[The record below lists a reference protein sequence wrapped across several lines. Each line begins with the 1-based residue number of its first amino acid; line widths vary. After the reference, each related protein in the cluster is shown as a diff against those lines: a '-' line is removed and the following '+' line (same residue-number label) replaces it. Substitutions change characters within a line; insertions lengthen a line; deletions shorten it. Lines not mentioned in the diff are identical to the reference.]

1 MSAAAATYPFT
12 IGLEFMNKETDGS
25 GQQFGCLKFA
35 TTAFPEGYKQKGKYR
50 VHISLDVST
59 SMNNEGRLRLAEET
73 IVKMVEYL
81 ASAENENPGLQFW
94 ITLTT
99 FSTEARVVIQNE
111 KVNSDTISLITST
124 VKRIRV
130 EHSTSFESSFLLDR
144 AIMQEQAVK
153 DQEDGNADIVTL
165 HIQMT
170 DGEITAGNKDET
182 HLKSLLV
189 PEVEHIFIGYGADHK
204 AGCLINL
211 SKVNASSSYMFL
223 DHPTKMG
230 AMFAQIFCPHLFTA
244 VTETTITLTGAKFLD
259 VEQGCETSSMFLSRV
274 ATGTTKN
281 FHIITDQQEE
291 QGSESGDDV
300 MSSVYDYSGGKHAVT
315 IKVTFR
321 SFDNQDID
329 QPPNYPFY
337 KAFDAVSV
345 TTHSVEVQKERL
357 RWRVIILM
365 KDTKDMKH
373 REHEQ
378 FTRHNRYAE
387 YDYETRQ
394 YVDPMKAEKDVLVQR
409 ANELKDKLKQFG
421 EYHDIAEDEML
432 KDLTTDLV
440 ICICAIPSCEYGLM
454 YVHSRFR
461 SCTDETPSAVT
472 DLTPLNQHVGDF
484 IASSGYDN
492 GDDRLFSCG
501 GSNEDVLH
509 RQRSGTTNSAFN
521 LLNRAMSQSP
531 TSSSS
536 AFAFD
541 DFDDGSQGIRRSH
554 SSYRQQTRQQTNMM
568 RTISGADDDDL
579 VVIRQDQ
586 HDDRDNV

>member
-1 MSAAAATYPFT
+1 MSAAAALYPFT
-12 IGLEFMNKETDGS
+12 VGLEFMNKETDGS

-35 TTAFPEGYKQKGKYR
+35 TTAFPEGYKQNGKYR
-50 VHISLDVST
+50 VHVSLDVST

-73 IVKMVEYL
+73 IFKMVEYL
-81 ASAENENPGLQFW
+81 ASAANENPGLQFW

-111 KVNSDTISLITST
+111 KVNSDTISLIAST
-124 VKRIRV
+124 VHRIRV
-130 EHSTSFESSFLLDR
+130 EHSTSFEASFLLDR

-182 HLKSLLV
+182 NLKSLLV

-244 VTETTITLTGAKFLD
+244 VTETTITLTGAKFLN
-259 VEQGCETSSMFLSRV
+259 VEEGCETSSMFLSRV
-274 ATGTTKN
+274 ATETTKN

-291 QGSESGDDV
+291 QESSDDV
-300 MSSVYDYSGGKHAVT
+300 MSSVYDYSGGKQAVT

-337 KAFDAVSV
+337 KTFDAVSA

-378 FTRHNRYAE
+378 FTRHNRCAE
-387 YDYETRQ
+387 YDYETNKWSG
-394 YVDPMKAEKDVLVQR
+394 PMKQEKDVLVQR
-409 ANELKDKLKQFG
+409 ANELKDEIKQFG
-421 EYHDIAEDEML
+421 EYHSIAEDEML

-440 ICICAIPSCEYGLM
+440 ICICAIPSCEHGLM

-461 SCTDETPSAVT
+461 SCADETPSAVT
-472 DLTPLNQHVGDF
+472 DLTPLDEYVGDF

-509 RQRSGTTNSAFN
+509 RQRSGTTNTAFN
-521 LLNRAMSQSP
+521 LLSRAMSQSP
-531 TSSSS
+531 TS
-536 AFAFD
+536 AFD
-541 DFDDGSQGIRRSH
+541 DDVDDGSQGIRRSR
-554 SSYRQQTRQQTNMM
+554 SSYRQQTNIRMM
-568 RTISGADDDDL
+568 SADDDDL
-579 VVIRQDQ
+579 VVIQEY
-586 HDDRDNV
+586 DNV

>member
-1 MSAAAATYPFT
+1 MRPCNRSHST
-12 IGLEFMNKETDGS
+12 
-25 GQQFGCLKFA
+25 
-35 TTAFPEGYKQKGKYR
+35 FPEGYKQKGKYR

-81 ASAENENPGLQFW
+81 ASAANENPGLQFW

-99 FSTEARVVIQNE
+99 FSTEARMVIQNE
-111 KVNSDTISLITST
+111 KVNSDTISLIASR
-124 VKRIRV
+124 VHRVRV
-130 EHSTSFESSFLLDR
+130 EHSTSFEASFLLDR

-274 ATGTTKN
+274 ATETTKN
-281 FHIITDQQEE
+281 FHIITDKQEE
-291 QGSESGDDV
+291 QGSGSGDDA

-321 SFDNQDID
+321 SFDTQDID

-337 KAFDAVSV
+337 KAFDVVSV

-394 YVDPMKAEKDVLVQR
+394 YVDPMKAEKDMLVQC
-409 ANELKDKLKQFG
+409 ANELKDELKQFG

-541 DFDDGSQGIRRSH
+541 DASQGICRSH
-554 SSYRQQTRQQTNMM
+554 SSYRQQTRQQTSMM
-568 RTISGADDDDL
+568 RTIGGADDDDL

-586 HDDRDNV
+586 DDDDRDNV

>member
-1 MSAAAATYPFT
+1 MSASAAAATYPFT

-35 TTAFPEGYKQKGKYR
+35 TTAFPEGYKQNGKYR
-50 VHISLDVST
+50 VHVSLDVST

-73 IVKMVEYL
+73 IFKMVEYL
-81 ASAENENPGLQFW
+81 ASAANENPGLQFW

-111 KVNSDTISLITST
+111 KVNSDTISLIAST
-124 VKRIRV
+124 VHRIRV
-130 EHSTSFESSFLLDR
+130 EHSTSFEASFLLDR

-182 HLKSLLV
+182 NLKSLLV

-244 VTETTITLTGAKFLD
+244 VTETTITLTGAKFLN
-259 VEQGCETSSMFLSRV
+259 VEEGCETSSMFLSRV
-274 ATGTTKN
+274 ATETTKN

-291 QGSESGDDV
+291 QESSDDV
-300 MSSVYDYSGGKHAVT
+300 MSSVYDYSGGKQAVT

-337 KAFDAVSV
+337 KTFDAVSA

-378 FTRHNRYAE
+378 FTRHNRCAE
-387 YDYETRQ
+387 YDYETNKWSG
-394 YVDPMKAEKDVLVQR
+394 PMKQEKDVLVQR
-409 ANELKDKLKQFG
+409 ANELKDEIKQFG
-421 EYHDIAEDEML
+421 EYHSIAEDEML

-440 ICICAIPSCEYGLM
+440 ICICAIPSCEHGLM

-461 SCTDETPSAVT
+461 SCADETPSAVT
-472 DLTPLNQHVGDF
+472 DLTPLDEYVGDF

-509 RQRSGTTNSAFN
+509 RQRSGTTNTAFN
-521 LLNRAMSQSP
+521 LLSRAMSQSP
-531 TSSSS
+531 TS
-536 AFAFD
+536 AFD
-541 DFDDGSQGIRRSH
+541 DDVDDGSQGIRRSR
-554 SSYRQQTRQQTNMM
+554 SSYRQQTNIRMM
-568 RTISGADDDDL
+568 SADDDDL
-579 VVIRQDQ
+579 VVIQEY
-586 HDDRDNV
+586 DNV